1 MNREQRRLMAKQN
14 IVPQQNSPVH
24 GAKAEF
30 YQGSVPPPAMLK
42 DFGDVNQ
49 SFPERIFKMAED
61 AGDRQ
66 LKQLENQKLQFE
78 LDAQNRKLEI
88 EATERLKALEIKSR
102 NRDLIFKNVI
112 ALFGLLVGTA
122 VCAFLL
128 YMSYMLLMADKT
140 GSALLTA
147 SPIIGAVL
155 VAAIKLLKK

>member
-1 MNREQRRLMAKQN
+1 
-14 IVPQQNSPVH
+14 
-24 GAKAEF
+24 
-30 YQGSVPPPAMLK
+30 
-42 DFGDVNQ
+42 
-49 SFPERIFKMAED
+49 MAED

-102 NRDLIFKNVI
+102 NRDLVFKNVI

-147 SPIIGAVL
+147 SPIIGAAL